1 MNNSISVML
10 IDDNETDNFISR
22 SIITGTQLA
31 YQIVDFTSAAS
42 ATAYLEKNTNKS
54 ENLPDRILLD
64 INLPIVSGIM
74 FLYDL
79 EKIVPNLSKNPAVV
93 ILSSFEKNIETDK
106 IINTGRFLRYLTKP
120 LDPEIFKEIVLELNK
135 TRQKVA

>member
-1 MNNSISVML
+1 MNQSISVML

-42 ATAYLEKNTNKS
+42 AKDYLNKNANDSK
-54 ENLPDRILLD
+54 NLPDLILLD
-64 INLPIVSGIM
+64 INMPIVSGIM

>member
-1 MNNSISVML
+1 ML

>member
-1 MNNSISVML
+1 ML

-42 ATAYLEKNTNKS
+42 AKDYLNKNANDSK
-54 ENLPDRILLD
+54 NLPDLILLD
-64 INLPIVSGIM
+64 INMPIVSGIM